1 MSGSLTIR
9 RATLA
14 LPDRTVVGD
23 VVVEDGVIAQVGP
36 SIGRTAGEEIDAD
49 GRWLLP
55 GAIDAL
61 ATLPLSDAAA
71 VRIATGVALATG
83 VTSMMLQDVE
93 AGPFDGESLRATLS
107 GLAGVS
113 ATHFG
118 VYVAPDPEDPEA
130 VSELERTPGVRLA
143 LGWRGAAED
152 PEEAWLEAL
161 VRAGSRPLVVDGSLP
176 STRGAR
182 AAVYAGSEDPNEHAA
197 IHTPDGVLAAWRKV
211 VPMARKH
218 GRVLHLARVGSEAEV
233 LWLAEE
239 ERPGISSSVTGA
251 HLFLRAAAIGRM
263 GTRAVVD
270 PPLRDEVDQ
279 AALWEGLRVGTL
291 GLVCSG
297 HATVP
302 AARKDTP
309 YPDTPGGL
317 PMASAWLP
325 LLLDRVVRGE
335 LSLSELVRW
344 TSERPAR
351 LFGLPRLGR
360 IEVGYEAD
368 LVLVDPEGN
377 LSLKPPMAGGL
388 DWSPFAG
395 FTLRG
400 RPVMTILRG
409 VPVWRQGA
417 PTGGPAGRELAFTR
431 GS

>member
-36 SIGRTAGEEIDAD
+36 TIGRSVGEEID
-49 GRWLLP
+49 GEGKWLLP

-61 ATLPLSDAAA
+61 ATLPLTDAAA
-71 VRIATGVALATG
+71 VRTATGAALATG
-83 VTSMMLQDVE
+83 VTSMMLQDRGGCPTD
-93 AGPFDGESLRATLS
+93 AESLRERLS

-118 VYVAPDPEDPEA
+118 VYVEADPEDIAA
-130 VSELERTPGVRLA
+130 VAELERTPGVRLA
-143 LGWRGAAED
+143 LGWRGAGDD
-152 PEEAWLEAL
+152 PSPEMLEAL
-161 VRAGSRPLVVDGSLP
+161 VQAGSRPLVVDGSLP

-182 AAVYAGSEDPNEHAA
+182 DAVYEGATDPGEHGT
-197 IHTPDGVLAAWRKV
+197 IHTPEEVLAAWRAL
-211 VPMARKH
+211 VPVARKH
-218 GRVLHLARVGSEAEV
+218 GRALHLARVATEAEV

-239 ERPGISSSVTGA
+239 DRPTLTASVCGA
-251 HLFLRAAAIGRM
+251 HLFLRARAIERM

-270 PPLRDEVDQ
+270 PPLGDEVDQ

-291 GLVCSG
+291 GIVCSG
-297 HATVP
+297 HDSVP
-302 AARKDTP
+302 AASKDVP
-309 YPDTPGGL
+309 YPDTPGGV
-317 PMASAWLP
+317 PTASAWLP

-335 LSLSELVRW
+335 LSLSDLVRW
-344 TSERPAR
+344 TSERPAQ

-368 LVLVDPEGN
+368 LVMVDPEGD
-377 LSLKPPMAGGL
+377 LSLRPPMAGGL

-400 RPVMTILRG
+400 RPVLTILRG

-417 PTGGPAGRELAFTR
+417 PTGSPGGRELGFTR
-431 GS
+431 SG